1 MREAI
6 SAFRV
11 PSGLDHRAA
20 LVQKP
25 STKHWKAQGTDS
37 LGACKGSA
45 LTGHYE
51 TTVLD
56 YGRLGP
62 KWVSHTGTLGV
73 LLVTS
78 PEGERLGVGSC
89 FPGPFLWQ
97 LPGRLMAV

>member
-6 SAFRV
+6 FALRV
-11 PSGLDHRAA
+11 PSGLDHCAT

-25 STKHWKAQGTDS
+25 STKHWKVQGMDS
-37 LGACKGSA
+37 LGACEGSA
-45 LTGHYE
+45 PTGHYE

-78 PEGERLGVGSC
+78 PEGGRLGVGSC
-89 FPGPFLWQ
+89 FPSPFLQQ
-97 LPGRLMAV
+97 LPGRLMAL